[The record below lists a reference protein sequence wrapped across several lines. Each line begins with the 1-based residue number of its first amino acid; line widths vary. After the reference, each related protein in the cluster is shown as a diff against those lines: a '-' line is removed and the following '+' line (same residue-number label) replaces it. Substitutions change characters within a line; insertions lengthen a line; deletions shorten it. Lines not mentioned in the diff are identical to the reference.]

1 MDRGVGALSDAHPI
15 EAVLGYR
22 FRDVDLAETA
32 LAHPSY
38 AYEID
43 ATRGNERLEFLGD
56 AVLDLAI
63 AQILY
68 ETHTGWSEGEL
79 TRTRAALVNRSA
91 LARCARELEL
101 GRLIKLGK
109 TEQQS
114 GGADKDSILAN
125 CFEALV
131 GAVYL
136 DGGLDPVVALV
147 RRSFRAALERGVG
160 ASKRDPKTQFQE
172 WAHSQFRTT
181 PTYETISDSGVDA
194 DEERFTVEVCVGGKA
209 WGRGAGRSKR
219 IAERCAAEAAL
230 AREGRADD

>member
-1 MDRGVGALSDAHPI
+1 MSDARPI

-22 FRDVDLAETA
+22 FRDADLAEMA

-91 LARCARELEL
+91 LARCAR
-101 GRLIKLGK
+101 
-109 TEQQS
+109 
-114 GGADKDSILAN
+114 
-125 CFEALV
+125 
-131 GAVYL
+131 
-136 DGGLDPVVALV
+136 
-147 RRSFRAALERGVG
+147 
-160 ASKRDPKTQFQE
+160 
-172 WAHSQFRTT
+172 
-181 PTYETISDSGVDA
+181 
-194 DEERFTVEVCVGGKA
+194 
-209 WGRGAGRSKR
+209 
-219 IAERCAAEAAL
+219 
-230 AREGRADD
+230 